1 MADVI
6 SRLKLESGEWDSK
19 IKRAVGGLQ
28 QMESECRKVGGT
40 LSVLE
45 KDQLEYVKAL
55 GRMETV
61 SRSARGKLSELK
73 EAFTELSVQYN
84 RLTDEEKKGDF
95 GKALS
100 SSLEQLKTRIG
111 ESKNELDSI
120 GKSLGDAGK
129 QSQQTGGF
137 MDELA
142 KRFTLNLD
150 VMKMFNVGLK
160 AAETALKVAKDAF
173 FASEANVDEWGR
185 TVQAAQSVYE
195 GFLTAINNGDVSG
208 FLTRIDEIVVAA
220 RKAYNELDTLGTM
233 KTIQAPA
240 MSKQEAENQRIRT
253 MLMTGRWISAADG
266 RKSANGLKDG
276 DLLSKAQLQQLERQ
290 LQSGMQNIV
299 SMTKNEVKQTGRAID
314 AYYNSLAKNNGM
326 SLAEFRQGTS
336 SWAEFSKRIKGS
348 GDYEKFENEHTS
360 LVRQFNPIMGEY
372 EYKSVRDNVKNP
384 YQKYANWDTFRVDK
398 MGKNS
403 YNELVG
409 LIRQQQQQ
417 QQQMYSTMGQ
427 AYRTV
432 NRVEGITPRG
442 IMGGNGGG
450 SGSGGSTGGKPEV
463 WAPIAMQETS
473 LAGIGLHSIADVDKA
488 IKKQQGRLANTD
500 SYFERMDAQTE
511 IEKLEREKAF
521 MLPNMNPFQDAFK
534 HNFAKDLKN
543 RDKDED
549 KEGKDESEKYEA
561 NVLEE
566 AGKMVQG
573 MQAITSGVEQ
583 LGIDLPQSIQNVT
596 NGITSI
602 ISIISGIATILT
614 AIQTIQTAQ
623 TFKFWSRGGVVHAA
637 GGMVVPGNHYSGDL
651 IPSMIQSGEVVLN
664 KAQAGV
670 LAHELEGPKNNAM
683 RLETYVS
690 GRDLKIVLNND
701 SEARGQGRFVT
712 KVGG

>member
-6 SRLKLESGEWDSK
+6 TRFKLETTQFDSK
-19 IKRAVGGLQ
+19 LRDSAK
-28 QMESECRKVGGT
+28 
-40 LSVLE
+40 SVADLTSKLMIAGKDFDRFAE
-45 KDQLEYVKAL
+45 KNVEAAKAL
-55 GRMETV
+55 G
-61 SRSARGKLSELK
+61 SIAPSANNAKDKVKELVAAYNDAAK
-73 EAFTELSVQYN
+73 AYNMLTEEQKNSDY
-84 RLTDEEKKGDF
+84 
-95 GKALS
+95 GKALAD
-100 SSLEQLKTRIG
+100 SLTQLKGKVT
-111 ESKNELDSI
+111 EAKQELYGL

-142 KRFTLNLD
+142 KRFTLNID
-150 VMKMFNVGLK
+150 VMKLFNVGLK
-160 AAETALKVAKDAF
+160 AAETALNVAKDAF
-173 FASEANVDEWGR
+173 FASEENVDEWGR

-233 KTIQAPA
+233 KTIQSPA
-240 MSKQEAENQRIRT
+240 MSKQEAENARMRT
-253 MLMTGRWISAADG
+253 MLMTGRWISAGDG
-266 RKSANGLKDG
+266 RKSPNGLKDG
-276 DLLSKAQLQQLERQ
+276 DLLTKEQLQKIEKQ
-290 LQSGMQNIV
+290 LQNGMKRVV
-299 SMTKNEVKQTGRAID
+299 SLTKNEVEQAGKSID
-314 AYYNSLAKNNGM
+314 AYYELLAKTNGM

-336 SWAEFSKRIKGS
+336 SWAEFSKRTEGASALNRWK
-348 GDYEKFENEHTS
+348 NEHLRYNS
-360 LVRQFNPIMGEY
+360 LTRKYDYTAPIPDELKQY
-372 EYKSVRDNVKNP
+372 EG
-384 YQKYANWDTFRVDK
+384 WDTFRVDK

-409 LIRQQQQQ
+409 LIRQRSQQ

-442 IMGGNGGG
+442 IMGDG
-450 SGSGGSTGGKPEV
+450 TGGKPEV

-488 IKKQQGRLANTD
+488 IKRQRGNLANAG
-500 SYFERMDAQTE
+500 SYYERMDAQSA
-511 IEKLEREKAF
+511 IDDLEREKEF

-534 HNFAKDLKN
+534 HSFAKDLKN
-543 RDKDED
+543 RDKDEKQEED
-549 KEGKDESEKYEA
+549 KSEKTDA
-561 NVLEE
+561 KVLEE

-573 MQAITSGVEQ
+573 VQAITSGVEQ
-583 LGIDLPQSIQNVT
+583 LGIDLPSSIQNVT

-614 AIQTIQTAQ
+614 TIQTIQTAQ

>member
-6 SRLKLESGEWDSK
+6 TRFKLETTQFDSK
-19 IKRAVGGLQ
+19 LRDSAK
-28 QMESECRKVGGT
+28 
-40 LSVLE
+40 SVADLTNKLMIAGKDFDRFAE
-45 KDQLEYVKAL
+45 KNVEAAKAL
-55 GRMETV
+55 G
-61 SRSARGKLSELK
+61 SIAPSANNAKDKVKELVAAYNDAAK
-73 EAFTELSVQYN
+73 AYNMLTEEQKNSDY
-84 RLTDEEKKGDF
+84 
-95 GKALS
+95 GKALAD
-100 SSLEQLKTRIG
+100 SLTQLKGKVT
-111 ESKNELDSI
+111 EAKQELYGL
-120 GKSLGDAGK
+120 GKSLGDAGR

-142 KRFTLNLD
+142 KRFTINID
-150 VMKMFNVGLK
+150 AMKLFNVGLK
-160 AAETALKVAKDAF
+160 AAETALNVAKDAF
-173 FASEANVDEWGR
+173 FASEENVDEWGR
-185 TVQAAQSVYE
+185 TVLAAQSVYE
-195 GFLTAINNGDVSG
+195 GFLTAINNGDISG

-233 KTIQAPA
+233 KTIQSPA
-240 MSKQEAENQRIRT
+240 MSKQEAENARMRT
-253 MLMTGRWISAADG
+253 MLMTGRWISAGDG
-266 RKSANGLKDG
+266 RKSPNGLKDG
-276 DLLSKAQLQQLERQ
+276 DRLTKEQLQKIEKQ
-290 LQSGMQNIV
+290 LQNGMKKIV
-299 SMTKNEVKQTGRAID
+299 SMTKNEVKQTGKSID
-314 AYYNSLAKNNGM
+314 AYYELLAKTNGM
-326 SLAEFRQGTS
+326 SLAEFRHGTS
-336 SWAEFSKRIKGS
+336 SWAEFSKRTEGASALNRWK
-348 GDYEKFENEHTS
+348 NEHLRYNS
-360 LVRQFNPIMGEY
+360 LTRKYDYTAPIPAELKQY
-372 EYKSVRDNVKNP
+372 EG
-384 YQKYANWDTFRVDK
+384 WDTFRVDK

-534 HNFAKDLKN
+534 HSFAKDLKN
-543 RDKDED
+543 RDKDEKQEED
-549 KEGKDESEKYEA
+549 KIEKTDA
-561 NVLEE
+561 KVLEE

-573 MQAITSGVEQ
+573 VQAITSGVEQ
-583 LGIDLPQSIQNVT
+583 LGIDLPNSIQNVT

-614 AIQTIQTAQ
+614 TIQTIQTAQ

>member
-1 MADVI
+1 MADI
-6 SRLKLESGEWDSK
+6 IAKLKLNSNEYDSK

-40 LSVLE
+40 LAVLE

-111 ESKNELDSI
+111 ESKSELDSI

-137 MDELA
+137 MGELA
-142 KRFTLNLD
+142 KRFTLNID
-150 VMKMFNVGLK
+150 VMKMFNVSLK
-160 AAETALKVAKDAF
+160 AAETALSVAKDAF

-336 SWAEFSKRIKGS
+336 SWAEFNKRIKGS
-348 GDYEKFENEHTS
+348 GNYEKFENEHTS

-384 YQKYANWDTFRVDK
+384 YQQYANWSTFRVDK

-442 IMGGNGGG
+442 IMGG
-450 SGSGGSTGGKPEV
+450 GSGGSGGGGYSSMLYGVQSTPATTAAPTVETVYVLNPNKKDDSFKVKDGEILVNQKKKKATGTRYAQKGLTLTQEKGGEIITTKDGVLVPLKAGDGV
-463 WAPIAMQETS
+463 IPAHLTDKLFKMAMNYPN
-473 LAGIGLHSIADVDKA
+473 IG
-488 IKKQQGRLANTD
+488 
-500 SYFERMDAQTE
+500 
-511 IEKLEREKAF
+511 
-521 MLPNMNPFQDAFK
+521 
-534 HNFAKDLKN
+534 
-543 RDKDED
+543 
-549 KEGKDESEKYEA
+549 
-561 NVLEE
+561 
-566 AGKMVQG
+566 
-573 MQAITSGVEQ
+573 
-583 LGIDLPQSIQNVT
+583 
-596 NGITSI
+596 
-602 ISIISGIATILT
+602 
-614 AIQTIQTAQ
+614 QTITL
-623 TFKFWSRGGVVHAA
+623 
-637 GGMVVPGNHYSGDL
+637 P
-651 IPSMIQSGEVVLN
+651 
-664 KAQAGV
+664 
-670 LAHELEGPKNNAM
+670 
-683 RLETYVS
+683 
-690 GRDLKIVLNND
+690 
-701 SEARGQGRFVT
+701 
-712 KVGG
+712 

>member
-1 MADVI
+1 MADI
-6 SRLKLESGEWDSK
+6 IAKLKLNSNEYDSK

-40 LSVLE
+40 LAVLE

-111 ESKNELDSI
+111 ESKSELDSI

-137 MDELA
+137 MGELA
-142 KRFTLNLD
+142 KRFTLNID
-150 VMKMFNVGLK
+150 VMKMFNVSLK
-160 AAETALKVAKDAF
+160 AAETALSVAKDAF

-220 RKAYNELDTLGTM
+220 RKAYDELDTLGTM

-290 LQSGMQNIV
+290 LQSGMQSIV
-299 SMTKNEVKQTGRAID
+299 GMTKNEVKQTGRAID

-336 SWAEFSKRIKGS
+336 SWAEFSKRTEGASALNRWK
-348 GDYEKFENEHTS
+348 NEHARYNS
-360 LVRQFNPIMGEY
+360 LTRQY
-372 EYKSVRDNVKNP
+372 EYTAP
-384 YQKYANWDTFRVDK
+384 IPAELQKYEGWDTFRVDK

-450 SGSGGSTGGKPEV
+450 TGGKPEV
-463 WAPIAMQETS
+463 WAPITMQETS

-488 IKKQQGRLANTD
+488 IKRQRGNLLNAG
-500 SYFERMDAQTE
+500 SYYERMDAQSA
-511 IEKLEREKAF
+511 INDLEREKAF
-521 MLPNMNPFQDAFK
+521 MLPNMNPFQEAFK
-534 HNFAKDLKN
+534 HNFTKDLKS
-543 RDKDED
+543 RDKDEKQEED
-549 KEGKDESEKYEA
+549 KSEKTDA
-561 NVLEE
+561 KVLEE

-583 LGIDLPQSIQNVT
+583 LGIDLPNSIQNVT

-614 AIQTIQTAQ
+614 AIQTMQTAQ

>member
-1 MADVI
+1 MADSI
-6 SRLKLESGEWDSK
+6 LRLKIESGSFDSK
-19 IKRAVGGLQ
+19 IKRAVTGLQ

-120 GKSLGDAGK
+120 GKSLGDAGR

-150 VMKMFNVGLK
+150 VMKLFNVGLK
-160 AAETALKVAKDAF
+160 AAETALNVAKDAF

-240 MSKQEAENQRIRT
+240 MSRQEAENQRIRT

-266 RKSANGLKDG
+266 RKSSNGLKDG

-290 LQSGMQNIV
+290 LQSGMQSIV
-299 SMTKNEVKQTGRAID
+299 GMTKKEVKQTGRAID

-326 SLAEFRQGTS
+326 SLAEFRRGTS
-336 SWAEFSKRIKGS
+336 SWDEFSKRTEGASALNRWK
-348 GDYEKFENEHTS
+348 NEHARYNS
-360 LVRQFNPIMGEY
+360 LTRQY
-372 EYKSVRDNVKNP
+372 EYTAP
-384 YQKYANWDTFRVDK
+384 IPAELQKYEGWDTFRVDK

-442 IMGGNGGG
+442 IMGG
-450 SGSGGSTGGKPEV
+450 GSGGSGGGTGGKPEV

-473 LAGIGLHSIADVDKA
+473 IAGIGLHSIADVDKA
-488 IKKQQGRLANTD
+488 IKRQRGNLANAG
-500 SYFERMDAQTE
+500 SYYERMDAQTA
-511 IEKLEREKAF
+511 IDDLEREKAF

-534 HNFAKDLKN
+534 HSFAQDLKN
-543 RDKDED
+543 RDRSKDKEDED
-549 KEGKDESEKYEA
+549 DGEKKEEKLLDA
-561 NVLEE
+561 

-573 MQAITSGVEQ
+573 MQAVTSGVEQ

-596 NGITSI
+596 NGLASI
-602 ISIISGIATILT
+602 ISIISGISTIL
-614 AIQTIQTAQ
+614 ITIRALQTAE
-623 TFKFWSRGGVVHAA
+623 TVKFFSRGGVVHAA
-637 GGMVVPGNHYSGDL
+637 GGMVVPGNHFSGDL
-651 IPSMIQSGEVVLN
+651 VPAMIQSGEVVLN

-670 LAHELEGPKNNAM
+670 LAHELSGKENNTM
-683 RLETYVS
+683 HLETSVS

>member
-1 MADVI
+1 MSESIA
-6 SRLKLESGEWDSK
+6 RLKLDSGEFDSK
-19 IKRAVGGLQ
+19 IKRAVSGLQ

-120 GKSLGDAGK
+120 GKSMGDAGK

-142 KRFTLNLD
+142 KRFTLNID
-150 VMKMFNVGLK
+150 VMKLFNVGLK
-160 AAETALKVAKDAF
+160 AAETALNVAKDAF

-336 SWAEFSKRIKGS
+336 SWAEFSKRTEGASALNRWK
-348 GDYEKFENEHTS
+348 NEHLRYNS
-360 LVRQFNPIMGEY
+360 LTRKYDYTAPIPDELKQY
-372 EYKSVRDNVKNP
+372 EG
-384 YQKYANWDTFRVDK
+384 WDTFRVDK

-450 SGSGGSTGGKPEV
+450 SGSGGGTGGKPEV

-488 IKKQQGRLANTD
+488 IKRQRGNLATAG
-500 SYFERMDAQTE
+500 SYYERMDAQSA
-511 IEKLEREKAF
+511 IDGLEREKAF

-534 HNFAKDLKN
+534 HSFAKDLKN
-543 RDKDED
+543 RDKDEKKEED
-549 KEGKDESEKYEA
+549 KSEKTDA
-561 NVLEE
+561 KVLEE

-583 LGIDLPQSIQNVT
+583 LGIDLPNSIQNVT

-614 AIQTIQTAQ
+614 TIQTIQTAQ

>member
-40 LSVLE
+40 LAVLE

-137 MDELA
+137 MGELA

-150 VMKMFNVGLK
+150 VMKLFNVGLK
-160 AAETALKVAKDAF
+160 AAETALNVAKDAF

-336 SWAEFSKRIKGS
+336 SWAEFSKRTEGASALNRWK
-348 GDYEKFENEHTS
+348 NEHLRYNS
-360 LVRQFNPIMGEY
+360 LTRKYDYTAPIPAELKQY
-372 EYKSVRDNVKNP
+372 EG
-384 YQKYANWDTFRVDK
+384 WDTFRVDK

-442 IMGGNGGG
+442 IMGG
-450 SGSGGSTGGKPEV
+450 GSGGGTGGTGGKPEV

-534 HNFAKDLKN
+534 HSFAKDLKN

-549 KEGKDESEKYEA
+549 KEGKDESEKTDA
-561 NVLEE
+561 KVLEE